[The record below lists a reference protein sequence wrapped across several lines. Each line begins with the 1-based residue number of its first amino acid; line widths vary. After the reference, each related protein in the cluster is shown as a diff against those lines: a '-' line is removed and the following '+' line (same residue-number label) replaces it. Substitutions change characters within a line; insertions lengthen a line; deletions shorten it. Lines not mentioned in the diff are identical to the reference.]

1 MLLRRAADA
10 WWRFFFTPVAA
21 TDLGRSR
28 AAFCTL
34 AFLYYL
40 TQDFSEW
47 GTVAR
52 EFWMPIALFAVPSVP
67 LLPAGV
73 IALLQ
78 IVFKIALALAAVGL
92 FTRLALAVAF
102 GCSVYLLG
110 LPQNFGQIQHFDTLV
125 VLVFGILAVSRAGD
139 AWSVDAWRRSRR
151 LDKSGGVPSNVEGR
165 RAAPGVPESG
175 EYMWP
180 IRAIWVM
187 TAVIFFSA
195 GLSKLRH
202 SGLSWVFSDH
212 LAIVLVRHQYFVS
225 DGEPL
230 TSWGLTIAA
239 YPWAA
244 RLLAAIS
251 LATEVLYPL
260 ALFSRRARLVLV
272 PAGIAFLVGIRLL
285 MGPTFEPFVMCT
297 VFWVPWTR
305 VLAHFGVVSEP
316 YAARGQAVSE
326 PLTADLGAG
335 AVPASAL
342 ARTAASA
349 ASKTSP
355 P

>member
-1 MLLRRAADA
+1 VRRAAAA
-10 WWRFFFTPVAA
+10 WQRYFFTPAPP
-21 TDLGRSR
+21 TDLALARLI
-28 AAFCTL
+28 FCAL
-34 AFLYYL
+34 AFLLYL
-40 TQDFSEW
+40 PQDFSEW

-52 EFWMPIALFAVPSVP
+52 EFWMPISLFSITSLP

-73 IALLQ
+73 IAIIQ
-78 IVFKIALALAAVGL
+78 IAFKVALAFAAAGL
-92 FTRLALAVAF
+92 FTRPALLVAF

-125 VLVFGILAVSRAGD
+125 VLVFGILALSRAGD
-139 AWSVDAWRRSRR
+139 AWSIDAWLAARR
-151 LDKSGGVPSNVEGR
+151 GR
-165 RAAPGVPESG
+165 RTPAESG
-175 EYMWP
+175 EYTWP
-180 IRAIWVM
+180 IRTIWVM

-202 SGLSWVFSDH
+202 SGLHWIFSDH

-239 YPWAA
+239 YPWAP

-251 LATEVLYPL
+251 VATEIFYPL
-260 ALFSRRARLVLV
+260 ALFSRRARIVLV

-285 MGPTFEPFVMCT
+285 MGPTFEPFVICS
-297 VFWVPWTR
+297 VFWVPWT
-305 VLAHFGVVSEP
+305 VMLARLRAWQSTRPAIVQPAPTASEP
-316 YAARGQAVSE
+316 GSR
-326 PLTADLGAG
+326 PLAPPTM
-335 AVPASAL
+335 P
-342 ARTAASA
+342 RTAASA
-349 ASKTSP
+349 ASKISP